1 MPLDGVVLT
10 PSARLLTT
18 PEVLRVVGLL
28 AARGV
33 DKVRRTGGEPT
44 LRADLAEL
52 VRGLRALPGLRT
64 IAMTTN
70 GVTLERALPE
80 LRDAGLTHLNI
91 SLDSLRPVRFAA
103 LSRRPEAAW
112 HRVMGAVRAALA
124 AGLAGPVKLNC
135 VVVRGINDDE
145 VADFAALTNELPVE
159 VRFIELMP
167 FAGNGFAAAQA
178 VGWRESAAA
187 ISARHAGFAPED
199 SGGAGPGDGTARL
212 WRIPGALGRVGFI
225 ATMTDAFCGSCSRLR
240 LTADGN
246 VKACLHGDEEHSVR
260 DALRAGASDE
270 QLLDI
275 VNAALRGKHLAL
287 GGKGGAE
294 GLAAAA
300 AARAP
305 LPAAHKRRSMI
316 EIGG

>member
-33 DKVRRTGGEPT
+33 DKVRLTGGEPT

-91 SLDSLRPVRFAA
+91 SLDSLRPARFAA

-199 SGGAGPGDGTARL
+199 SGGDGPGDGTARL

-275 VNAALRGKHLAL
+275 VIAALRGKHLAL